1 MTDASQRV
9 TVVGAGLAGSEA
21 ALQLAARD
29 VPVRLIEMRP
39 QVGTAVH
46 HTGEAAELVCSNS
59 LKSLDAT
66 SAAGC
71 LKYELQR
78 MGSVVLAEAFANRVP
93 AGGALAVD
101 RKRFSRAVTT
111 RIEASP
117 LIELERHEVTSID
130 GFLAN
135 PSPTIIATGPLTTD
149 PLADSIARVL
159 GSGHL
164 AFYDAAA
171 PIVEADSLDDSVLFR
186 QSRYDAGQVGD
197 YLNAPF
203 DRAEYEAFITELVN
217 ADRVITRDFESKELF
232 SACQPVEEI
241 ARRDIDALR
250 YGALKP
256 VGLRDPRTGQRPWA
270 VLQLRAEN
278 HPATAYNL
286 VGFQTN
292 LRFGEQERVF
302 RMVPGLENAV
312 FARHGVMH
320 RNTFIDAPHALDP
333 TFALTGHPQVRFA
346 GQVCGTEGYVEA
358 IASGLFAALCT
369 YAQLQ
374 GRPLPHLPEETLFG
388 SLVAYATN
396 PETRHYQPMHV
407 NYGIM
412 MPLPRRVKRKR
423 ERYQAYALRARN
435 AIDAFVDARTDLG
448 FTTWP
453 GELIAFDA
461 EEDTGAD
468 TSR

>member
-149 PLADSIARVL
+149 PLADSIAERLAERGGGDTYNYVINGL
-159 GSGHL
+159 SVAPESALARAMNATFEEAGRLAEMGS
-164 AFYDAAA
+164 
-171 PIVEADSLDDSVLFR
+171 
-186 QSRYDAGQVGD
+186 
-197 YLNAPF
+197 
-203 DRAEYEAFITELVN
+203 
-217 ADRVITRDFESKELF
+217 
-232 SACQPVEEI
+232 
-241 ARRDIDALR
+241 RR
-250 YGALKP
+250 
-256 VGLRDPRTGQRPWA
+256 
-270 VLQLRAEN
+270 
-278 HPATAYNL
+278 
-286 VGFQTN
+286 
-292 LRFGEQERVF
+292 
-302 RMVPGLENAV
+302 
-312 FARHGVMH
+312 
-320 RNTFIDAPHALDP
+320 
-333 TFALTGHPQVRFA
+333 
-346 GQVCGTEGYVEA
+346 
-358 IASGLFAALCT
+358 
-369 YAQLQ
+369 
-374 GRPLPHLPEETLFG
+374 
-388 SLVAYATN
+388 
-396 PETRHYQPMHV
+396 
-407 NYGIM
+407 
-412 MPLPRRVKRKR
+412 
-423 ERYQAYALRARN
+423 
-435 AIDAFVDARTDLG
+435 
-448 FTTWP
+448 
-453 GELIAFDA
+453 
-461 EEDTGAD
+461 
-468 TSR
+468 